1 MRRSALFLSLVCV
14 VLTCLLCVAPAP
26 ALAAP
31 EDHSTM
37 ATAEKIDITTSV
49 SHSAYTPDASGDVWY
64 TFSVPKTGSILFT
77 FSNAPREGAS
87 WEIGLYDASGELI
100 HSSGTQDASAYWS
113 SFPILGYEAGT
124 YYLRIRVTYGEQVES
139 FTYTFQAHYSENSYV
154 ETELNNTSEAA
165 DVMLLDNDLGGSTLS
180 ASDVDWYK
188 ITLEA
193 DENVQMLMSTMT
205 IIVGEGEEPG
215 AWDPGTGKWRVT
227 LYDSP
232 TAQAADVVATFDHDS
247 ADGTTLLET
256 KHLTKGT
263 YYVKVVPTEF
273 VQVEDY
279 RITMRTSAN
288 TVTMYRLYNQ
298 WSGEHFYTSDP
309 SERSSLVKIGWT
321 DEGVGWVGPDSEYG
335 KPVYRLYNP
344 YVAGGDHHYT
354 MSLEEYNT
362 LGSLGWH
369 REGVGWYSGGE
380 MPIYRQ
386 FNPYASTGTHNYTA
400 SAEERDALV
409 RLGWRDEGVA
419 WYGYSSS

>member
-1 MRRSALFLSLVCV
+1 MRRRALFLSLVCV
-14 VLTCLLCVAPAP
+14 VLTSLLCVAPAP

-37 ATAEKIDITTSV
+37 ATAEKIDITTSE
-49 SHSAYTPDASGDVWY
+49 SHSAYAPDASGDVWY
-64 TFSVPKTGSILFT
+64 TFSVPKTGSMH
-77 FSNAPREGAS
+77 FSFSSAPREGAS

-100 HSSGTQDASAYWS
+100 YSPGAQDVSALGYGI
-113 SFPILGYEAGT
+113 PYLGYEAGT
-124 YYLRIRVTYGEQVES
+124 YYLRIRVTYGKQAES
-139 FTYTFQAHYSENSYV
+139 FIYTFQAHYSENPYE
-154 ETELNNTSEAA
+154 ETERNNTPATA
-165 DVMLLDNDLGGSTLS
+165 DVMLLGNDLGGSTLS

-193 DENVQMLMSTMT
+193 DENVQMLMNTST
-205 IIVGEGEEPG
+205 IIVGGEPG

-232 TAQAADVVATFDHDS
+232 TAQADDVVATFDHDS

-256 KHLTKGT
+256 KRLAKGT

-273 VQVEDY
+273 VEFEDY
-279 RITMRTSAN
+279 RITMRTSAD

-309 SERSSLVKIGWT
+309 SERLSLAKIGWT
-321 DEGVGWVGPDSEYG
+321 DEGVGWVGPNSEYG

-362 LGSLGWH
+362 LGSIGWI

-386 FNPYASTGTHNYTA
+386 FNPYAITGTHNYTA